1 MSTTPR
7 DTLRAALDPKSVA
20 IVGASDNPNKIGG
33 SRGHVTGVAGRLR
46 GARQATAPRKVI
58 GTTRVSRP
66 ERSRRP
72 SWYAAVAR
80 GHVTGAAG
88 RLRVARQA
96 TAPREVIGTTRVS
109 RPERSSGPSWYAAVA
124 RGHVTGAA
132 GRLRGARTGR
142 RTMGTTCARHSR
154 RHCG

>member
-7 DTLRAALDPKSVA
+7 DTLRAALDPKFVA
-20 IVGASDNPNKIGG
+20 VVGASDNPNKIGG
-33 SRGHVTGVAGRLR
+33 SRGHVTGAAGRLR
-46 GARQATAPRKVI
+46 EARQATASM
-58 GTTRVSRP
+58 TVSMAA
-66 ERSRRP
+66 EVSGLEKL
-72 SWYAAVAR
+72 SWPP
-80 GHVTGAAG
+80 T
-88 RLRVARQA
+88 
-96 TAPREVIGTTRVS
+96 
-109 RPERSSGPSWYAAVA
+109 YAAVA